1 MPHMTNRMLKK
12 SVLDFFSALWLE
24 VISSLAPFFKCL
36 RVRRT
41 AVDASTAAQAARILR
56 WNFVA
61 AALCAATAQADIY
74 HYNNIL
80 IGDRAAGMGGAY
92 SAVSDDPSGLY
103 YNPAGIAH
111 ADGASLNG
119 SVNAYNNTFSE
130 YKNVFG
136 NKSWKRMS
144 SGLIPNFFG
153 LIQPFAGGMVG
164 FSVVVTDAVA
174 DDQDQHF
181 SDFTPTGGETVDDYY
196 INFNNHDSTYN
207 IGPSFA
213 FKLRGDLAVGLT
225 LYGHYRKKQLILNQ
239 QTFLANGQQRW
250 TSDYRQTTEY
260 GINPVLGLMWSPF
273 ERLSLGMSMRKTL
286 LLRSDSRNQQTDK
299 LASDTAITQP
309 IISTFTTRRELPLE
323 IKLGSAYF
331 ASDRLLFSGDL
342 AWSQSAGARLSV
354 MNVALGSEYYVDA
367 QWALRAGVFTNMA
380 NTPKL
385 NAAQTGQLEHVDLYG
400 GSFSVTHFTRNS
412 SLSLGING
420 SLGDGQAQVSSGTQD
435 LRVWSLTTFIAA
447 SNSF

>member
-1 MPHMTNRMLKK
+1 MQHITKVVHWSM
-12 SVLDFFSALWLE
+12 
-24 VISSLAPFFKCL
+24 IG
-36 RVRRT
+36 
-41 AVDASTAAQAARILR
+41 AV
-56 WNFVA
+56 
-61 AALCAATAQADIY
+61 ALCAATAQADIY

-92 SAVSDDPSGLY
+92 SAIADDPSGLY

-119 SVNAYNNTFSE
+119 SVNAYSNTFSE

-136 NKSWKRMS
+136 DKSWKRLS

-153 LIQPFAGGMVG
+153 LIQPFAGGMAG

-181 SDFTPTGGETVDDYY
+181 SNFTPTGGEAVQDYY

-213 FKLRGDLAVGLT
+213 FKPRDDLAVGLS
-225 LYGHYRKKQLILNQ
+225 LYAHYRKKQLILNQ
-239 QTFLANGQQRW
+239 QTFLTNGQQRW

-260 GINPVLGLMWSPF
+260 GINPVLGLMWSPL
-273 ERLSLGMSMRKTL
+273 ERLSLGMSIRKTL

-299 LASDTAITQP
+299 LASDTSMPQP
-309 IISTFTTRRELPLE
+309 IISSFTMQRELPLE
-323 IKLGSAYF
+323 IKFGAAYF
-331 ASDRLLFSGDL
+331 ANDRLLFSSDL
-342 AWSQSAGARLSV
+342 AWNQSAGARLAV
-354 MNVALGSEYYVDA
+354 INIAVGSEYYLDS

-380 NTPKL
+380 NTPTL
-385 NAAQTGQLEHVDLYG
+385 SAAQTNQLEHVDLYG

-420 SLGDGQAQVSSGTQD
+420 SLGNGQAQVSSGVQE
-435 LRVWSLTTFIAA
+435 LNVWTLTTFIAA